1 METRRCGVWSRVNMI
16 QGFENLAFIPY
27 HDFFFC
33 LIMVLDFCF
42 SLFGCLLCCGF
53 GVHFCGKALGV

>member
-27 HDFFFC
+27 HDFFFF
-33 LIMVLDFCF
+33 DYGFRF
-42 SLFGCLLCCGF
+42 LFFIIWLFAMLWLWSPLLR
-53 GVHFCGKALGV
+53 